1 MIVEG
6 EADATGDVWRDLY
19 WRQCV
24 DAAVAHSKWGQPK
37 APNVGRGIAITHRH
51 IGEGEAESLI
61 RVDTSGQITVVTG
74 TPDAGMGAH
83 IMEQQVAAAVL
94 TVPLEQVTIEAVGSD
109 IMPYDPGLGAGRT
122 THLSGGAVNAAAEL
136 TRDELKAIVAET
148 RGWPLDEIVLED
160 GAFHLPGSNEPAATL
175 GQAASE
181 AAQGR
186 GDSVEFR
193 ARFDGRKVFTELCMA
208 QVAEVHVDP
217 ETGQLKI
224 LHVSAAC
231 DSGTIIN
238 PPAAEGQVE
247 GAFVQGIGL
256 AMSEEM
262 IIEDGRVTNPNFGDY
277 KIPTAADIPEFT
289 LTWIEDAPGPL
300 PFGGRALAEHGH
312 IPTSPAVANAIRD
325 AVGIR
330 LKSIP
335 FRPETLYNAIQE
347 KMD

>member
-1 MIVEG
+1 
-6 EADATGDVWRDLY
+6 
-19 WRQCV
+19 V
-24 DAAVAHSKWGQPK
+24 DAAVAGSNWGKPK
-37 APNVGRGIAITHRH
+37 PPNVGRGIAITHRH

-61 RVDTSGQITVVTG
+61 RIARDGQVTLVTG

-83 IMEQQVAAAVL
+83 IMQQQIAAAVL
-94 TVPLEQVTIEAVGSD
+94 TVPLERVTVVPVGSD

-122 THLSGGAVNAAAEL
+122 THLSGGAVMVTAEKA
-136 TRDELKAIVAET
+136 RDELRSAVAEA
-148 RGWPLDEIVLED
+148 RGWPEDDIVLED
-160 GAFHLPGSNEPAATL
+160 GAFHLTGSTEPPVPL
-175 GQAASE
+175 GEAVAEAVRGQSE
-181 AAQGR
+181 
-186 GDSVEFR
+186 SLEFR
-193 ARFDGRKVFTELCMA
+193 ARFDGRKVYVELCMA
-208 QVAEVHVDP
+208 QVAEVEVDP

-247 GAFVQGIGL
+247 GAFIQGIGL

-262 IIEDGRVTNPNFGDY
+262 VLEDGRVTNPNFGDY
-277 KIPTAADIPEFT
+277 KIPTAADIPTFK
-289 LTWIEDAPGPL
+289 LTWIENAPGPL

-312 IPTSPAVANAIRD
+312 IPTSPAIANAIRD

-335 FRPETLYNAIQE
+335 FRPETIYQALRDKEGN
-347 KMD
+347 